1 MTQHGR
7 PQLTPVRRSTAPAAP
22 EPVRVP
28 EQKATPVMRRT
39 ALIATFGGLLFGYDT
54 GVINGA
60 LPSMV
65 QDLAL
70 SPLAEGLVASMLP
83 FGAAWGAVLGG
94 RLSDRFGRRR
104 AIIGLAVLFTAATLA
119 CGLAPTVPFL
129 IAARTVLG
137 LAVGGASVIVPVFLA
152 EMAPAELRGRIVAQ
166 NELMLVTGQ
175 ALAFICNAGLATS
188 AGHVDHVWR
197 YMLVLATLPA
207 LVLWI
212 GMLTVP
218 ESPRW
223 LARSGQFEAVAE
235 VLCTIRHQA
244 YAAREFQELQE
255 LVREDDGARRGEV
268 KELLVPWVRPVL
280 AIGVGMAVINQISG
294 INAIQYYGVSVLR
307 DAGFGG
313 NGAFYANIVPGVVG
327 VAAVGLAIRLLR
339 SVARK
344 KLLMTGLVGT
354 ICSLTGFA
362 VSYLALPGD
371 SAVRP
376 YAVLTCIVVFVAF
389 MQCCIGTVTWL
400 YLSEIFPLGVRGAG
414 MGLCAFVLWTTT
426 FLVGLTFPVLTA
438 WAGIGATVLGFVGLQ
453 VVALV
458 WVRQV
463 VPETRGRS
471 LEQLEHEFK
480 ERARSRGLAV
490 D

>member
-1 MTQHGR
+1 MTQHGCR
-7 PQLTPVRRSTAPAAP
+7 QLDPAPVSDTPATP
-22 EPVRVP
+22 EPVRVR
-28 EQKATPVMRRT
+28 EQKATPAMRRI

-54 GVINGA
+54 GVVNGA

-65 QDLAL
+65 QDLSLSAL
-70 SPLAEGLVASMLP
+70 EKGLVASMLP
-83 FGAAWGAVLGG
+83 FGAAWGALLGG

-104 AIIGLAVLFTAATLA
+104 TILGLAVLFTAATLA
-119 CGLAPTVPFL
+119 CSLAPTVPFL
-129 IAARTVLG
+129 IAARSVLG

-166 NELMLVTGQ
+166 NELMLVAGQ
-175 ALAFICNAGLATS
+175 ALAFVVNAGLATF
-188 AGHVDHVWR
+188 AGHTDHVWR

-235 VLCTIRHQA
+235 VLRTVRHEA
-244 YAAREFQELQE
+244 YAVRELQELQE
-255 LVREDDGARRGEV
+255 LAREDDRARPGGA
-268 KELLVPWVRPVL
+268 KDLLVPWIRPVL
-280 AIGVGMAVINQISG
+280 AIGLGMAVINQISG
-294 INAIQYYGVSVLR
+294 INAIQYYGVSVLQ

-327 VAAVGLAIRLLR
+327 VAAVGLAIHLLR
-339 SVARK
+339 TVARK

-362 VSYLALPGD
+362 VSCLALPDG

-376 YAVLTCIVVFVAF
+376 YAVLACIVVFVAF

-400 YLSEIFPLGVRGAG
+400 YLSEIFPLSVRGAG
-414 MGLCAFVLWTTT
+414 MGLCAFVLWMTT

-438 WAGIGATVLGFVGLQ
+438 SAGIGATVLGFVCLQ
-453 VVALV
+453 VAALV
-458 WVRQV
+458 WVLRV

-471 LEQLEHEFK
+471 LEQLEHEFR
-480 ERARSRGLAV
+480 ERARSRGPAAG
-490 D
+490 